1 MPVHTT
7 LASDGSIVLPT
18 DVCIR
23 YGWSTGQQLELVA
36 TANGLVIR
44 PVSPFPETQLDDV
57 VGAVDYTGPTIPTDQ
72 LSGMH
77 ALKEKETSS

>member
-1 MPVHTT
+1 MPVQTT
-7 LASDGSIVLPT
+7 LASDGSIVLPD
-18 DVCIR
+18 DVCVH

-57 VGAVDYTGPTIPTDQ
+57 VGAVGYTGPAIPTDQ
-72 LSGMH
+72 LG
-77 ALKEKETSS
+77 